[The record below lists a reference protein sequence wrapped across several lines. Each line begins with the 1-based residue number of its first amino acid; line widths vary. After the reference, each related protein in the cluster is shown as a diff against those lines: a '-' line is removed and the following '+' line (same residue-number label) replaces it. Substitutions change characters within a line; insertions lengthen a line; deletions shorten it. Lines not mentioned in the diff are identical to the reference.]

1 MFAEKTESGTLRQVA
16 FEQWTGIHVPER
28 TRARVAR
35 PVHKFSQWFEALAK
49 HLVVVGIAGI
59 AGDKTGELR
68 SAERGVRSV
77 RLPTPDCRSPV
88 RRNALEFGLRA
99 LDCVAR
105 GQANNALCLG
115 QHLPGI
121 DAFVSVALQVAH
133 FPMLL

>member
-1 MFAEKTESGTLRQVA
+1 
-16 FEQWTGIHVPER
+16 
-28 TRARVAR
+28 
-35 PVHKFSQWFEALAK
+35 
-49 HLVVVGIAGI
+49 
-59 AGDKTGELR
+59 
-68 SAERGVRSV
+68 GVRSV

-133 FPMLL
+133 FPMLLRAQPLLKSRRTGGPVCRRETAGVEAQFKSALP